1 MLRQR
6 ILTAIVLL
14 ALFLPALFSSASW
27 PFWSFTALMIL
38 AAGWEWGRLNGLQGL
53 RAWALGLL
61 TCTLAWLVYPF
72 GQWTLGAL
80 ARAWLW
86 IAITSGWVVFGGLAL
101 RGGPQ
106 GWGRMASGTRQL
118 LGVGLLAL
126 AWLAMLGARERGVNF
141 LLSAFCLVWV
151 ADSAAYLGGRLLG
164 RHKLAVT
171 ISPGK
176 TWEGAFS
183 GVFAVALLALGWTA
197 WVDTASWVDGLS
209 FFGTLRAHWGLLGM
223 WIAAAGVTALAVV
236 GDLFE
241 SLLKRSVGVKDSSGL
256 LPGHG
261 GVLDRIDA
269 LIPVFPAALALC
281 ALKEWGP

>member
-1 MLRQR
+1 MLGQR
-6 ILTAIVLL
+6 IRTAVVLL
-14 ALFLPALFSSASW
+14 ALFLPALFASSPW
-27 PFWSFTALMIL
+27 PFWGFTGLMMM

-53 RAWALGLL
+53 RAGMVGLL
-61 TCTLAWLVYPF
+61 TLTLSALMFRPGASLAVKGFDGLWMAVSAAWGV
-72 GQWTLGAL
+72 LGAMAL
-80 ARAWLW
+80 AR
-86 IAITSGWVVFGGLAL
+86 
-101 RGGPQ
+101 GPE
-106 GWGRMASGTRQL
+106 GWGRLVPWARQI
-118 LGVGLLAL
+118 LGVIILSL
-126 AWLAMLGARERGVNF
+126 AWTAMLVAREHGLNF
-141 LLSAFCLVWV
+141 LLSIFCLVWV

-183 GVFAVALLALGWTA
+183 GALAVSGLALAWTA
-197 WVDTASWVDGLS
+197 HMDGAPWADGPSVFGVLQKNVGPWGMCACVWVL
-209 FFGTLRAHWGLLGM
+209 
-223 WIAAAGVTALAVV
+223 TALAVV

-241 SLLKRSVGVKDSSGL
+241 SLLKRSQGVKDSSGL

-281 ALKEWGP
+281 ALTKGAA